1 MRGGDSVGGLGA
13 AVAKCCMVVL
23 VLLAPGCV
31 SYSYVDAHQVQH
43 VVGFVDVAMP
53 LASPTGKAG
62 ATAVT
67 LRSFGLSFFRH
78 PTAGSDIALGYS
90 EQSIVSVPD
99 NTCIDLEAKG
109 PCADRDLHPA
119 TTTQ

>member
-1 MRGGDSVGGLGA
+1 MRGGILVGKLRAAGAVCCVLALGF
-13 AVAKCCMVVL
+13 
-23 VLLAPGCV
+23 LAPGCV

-53 LASPTGKAG
+53 PPSGKPE

-67 LRSFGLSFFRH
+67 LRSFGLSVFRH

-90 EQSIVSVPD
+90 EQSIVSLPD
-99 NTCIDLEAKG
+99 NACLDLAARNV
-109 PCADRDLHPA
+109 CAARDAHA
-119 TTTQ
+119 GTTTQ